1 MVIEK
6 NLAEII
12 QNIDSPLSK
21 TFLKL
26 EKLSANSILKLSSK
40 DWHFQVVNG
49 KKKETV
55 KMFKFINT
63 YFPNKF
69 EKDEVISFC
78 EKIIHNSKPK
88 HVSTKIEVRPFVYE
102 PLNVR
107 DTFLSLVTETY
118 PHGFEEDVVKYLPQD
133 LEIDDFGNYYKI
145 IGNSETVF
153 TSHLDTALREKSG
166 VELYSFFVKN
176 QEFIQTDETTILGA
190 DDKAGVTIMLYMMAN
205 NVPGLYYFFLGEER
219 GGIGSRKVVN
229 EIIDN
234 PLFKGKKR
242 MVSFD
247 RRNYYSIITSQLGE
261 ACCSSDFADSLCN
274 ELNKNGLIM
283 KPDDTGI
290 FTDSANFIDFIPE
303 CTNVSVGYFNEHT
316 HKEIQN
322 ISYLETLCKCLVDV
336 DWENLPTIRKAG
348 ISEESIA
355 KHGEKIKK
363 LRKLG
368 MKNTLHIKEIKG
380 NLYTILEVDNKNPMG
395 IYEDLSLLRETL
407 GSIDIKFINSNILIK
422 L

>member
-1 MVIEK
+1 MIIEK
-6 NLAEII
+6 NLVEII

-26 EKLSANSILKLSSK
+26 EKLNINSIVQLSNK

-78 EKIIHNSKPK
+78 EKIITNSKPK
-88 HVSTKIEVRPFVYE
+88 QVTSKIEPRPFKYE

-107 DTFLSLVTETY
+107 DTFISLVTETY
-118 PHGFEEDVVKYLPQD
+118 PHGFEDEVVEYLPQD
-133 LEIDDFGNYYKI
+133 LEIDDFGNYYKV

-153 TSHLDTALREKSG
+153 TSHLDTALREKSDIN
-166 VELYSFFVKN
+166 LYSFFVKE
-176 QEFIQTDETTILGA
+176 QEFIKTDETTILGA

-219 GGIGSRKVVN
+219 GGIGSKKVAN
-229 EIIDN
+229 YFIDN
-234 PLFKGKKR
+234 PLLKGKKR

-247 RRNYYSIITSQLGE
+247 RKNYYSIITSQLGE
-261 ACCSSDFADSLCN
+261 ACCSNEFADGLCN
-274 ELNKNGLIM
+274 ELNKNGLHM

-290 FTDSANFIDFIPE
+290 FTDSANFVDYIPE
-303 CTNVSVGYFNEHT
+303 CTNISIGYFNEHT

-322 ISYLETLCKCLVDV
+322 ISYLEILAKCLVDV
-336 DWENLPTIRKAG
+336 DWENLPTVRKAG
-348 ISEESIA
+348 ISEQSII
-355 KHGEKIKK
+355 KHGDKIKK

-368 MKNTLHIKEIKG
+368 IKNTLHIKELKG

-407 GSIDIKFINSNILIK
+407 GSIDLRFYNSNILIK